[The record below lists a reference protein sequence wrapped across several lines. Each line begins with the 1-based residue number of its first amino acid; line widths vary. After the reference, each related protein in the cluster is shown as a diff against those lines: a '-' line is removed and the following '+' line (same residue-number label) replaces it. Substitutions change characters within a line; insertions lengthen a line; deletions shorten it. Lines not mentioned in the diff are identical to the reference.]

1 MELFVLLKK
10 YSLDNSVQGKYG
22 KMLYCK
28 DICISAAT
36 RQLFAPESVFA
47 LLKVSRNHEKLSV
60 EIAQCNPRPTEFK
73 IMRIHQ

>member
-36 RQLFAPESVFA
+36 RQLFAPEKCICFVES
-47 LLKVSRNHEKLSV
+47 LEK
-60 EIAQCNPRPTEFK
+60 P
-73 IMRIHQ
+73 